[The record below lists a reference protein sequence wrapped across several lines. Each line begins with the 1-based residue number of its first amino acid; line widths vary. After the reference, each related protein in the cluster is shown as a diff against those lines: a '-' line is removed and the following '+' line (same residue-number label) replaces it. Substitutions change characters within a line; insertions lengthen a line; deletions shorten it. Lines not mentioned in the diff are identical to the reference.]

1 MRVIITG
8 AAGFLGSHL
17 AERFLADGHSVI
29 GIDSLET
36 GTEANVSTL
45 KRYRRFRFVLA
56 NVTDELRV
64 EGKLDGVLHFASRA
78 SPADYLEAPVET
90 LEAGSVG
97 TANAL
102 ALARSKG
109 ARFLLASSSEVY
121 GDPEVHPQ
129 TEAYWG
135 SVNPV
140 GVRGCYDEAKRF
152 AEALTMAWHRSGS
165 VETRIARIF
174 NMYGPRLRPSDGRV
188 VSNFI
193 SQALAGEPL
202 TIFGEGSQTRSLC
215 YVSDGV
221 EAIYR
226 LFASDYAG
234 PVNVGNPAEITVRE
248 LATVITRE
256 ADSSSGITFLPLPDD
271 DPKLRCPD
279 ISLARRLLDWEPAV
293 GLTEGIRRTLEHFRT
308 EFDRGRGGKARTGA
322 ATWDDTKAT
331 DIAGTSVAHG
341 LGRQGQG
348 T

>member
-17 AERFLADGHSVI
+17 AERFLTDGHSVI
-29 GIDSLET
+29 GLDSLAT
-36 GTEANVSTL
+36 GTPENVTAL
-45 KRYRRFRFVLA
+45 EGYRRFRFVLA
-56 NVTDELRV
+56 DVTEELSV
-64 EGKLDGVLHFASRA
+64 EGPLDGVLHLASRA
-78 SPADYLEAPVET
+78 SPVDYLEAPVET

-102 ALARSKG
+102 ALARAKG

-129 TEAYWG
+129 PEGYWG

-140 GVRGCYDEAKRF
+140 GVRGCYDESKRF
-152 AEALTMAWHRSGS
+152 AEALTMAWQRSGA

-193 SQALAGEPL
+193 AQALAGEPL
-202 TIFGEGSQTRSLC
+202 TVFGDGSQTRSPC
-215 YVSDGV
+215 YVTDGA

-226 LFASDYAG
+226 LFASDYVG

-248 LATVITRE
+248 LATVVARE
-256 ADSSSGITFLPLPDD
+256 AGSVAGITFLPLPDD

-279 ISLARRLLDWEPAV
+279 ISLARRLLNWEPTV
-293 GLTEGIRRTLEHFRT
+293 GLAEGIRRTVEYFRS
-308 EFDRGRGGKARTGA
+308 EFREGRSGRARTGA
-322 ATWDDTKAT
+322 ATWGKGESDDTAGLTSAHAT
-331 DIAGTSVAHG
+331 GDRGAET
-341 LGRQGQG
+341 
-348 T
+348 